1 MIFAAKKGKRR
12 IRRFYE
18 NETTHEHSLPQA
30 KQYKT
35 VAYPS
40 KDSSSYF
47 ICYERLKFVG
57 FRREY
62 REVEACPSY

>member
-1 MIFAAKKGKRR
+1 MKMKP
-12 IRRFYE
+12 
-18 NETTHEHSLPQA
+18 HEHSLPQA

-35 VAYPS
+35 MAYRS
-40 KDSSSYF
+40 EDSSSYF